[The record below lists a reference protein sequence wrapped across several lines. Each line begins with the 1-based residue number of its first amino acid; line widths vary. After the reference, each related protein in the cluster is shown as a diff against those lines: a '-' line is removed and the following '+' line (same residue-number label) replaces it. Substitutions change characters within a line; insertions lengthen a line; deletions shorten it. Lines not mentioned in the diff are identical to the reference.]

1 MQAPLLPQRRF
12 HRRSQNPHFSVRLFL
27 SEKNQRTPSVPTI
40 PPSFPVCKSGPAKTS
55 IFLSQSAASSADHL
69 PVTPREDHW
78 RRERKETSVPAS
90 GPFPIRRSSRTVPQE
105 YAGPLSSPGK
115 ESGRRAIPGPFFYF
129 PEKFSPPQNGEFFES
144 QKEEHFH
151 FSKNSP

>member
-1 MQAPLLPQRRF
+1 MNKKHRNAGASPSAETFSSSITKSAFPRPALPPPKRIKG
-12 HRRSQNPHFSVRLFL
+12 P
-27 SEKNQRTPSVPTI
+27 PSVPTI
-40 PPSFPVCKSGPAKTS
+40 PPSFPVCKSGPAKTF

-90 GPFPIRRSSRTVPQE
+90 GLFPIRRSSRTVPQE

-115 ESGRRAIPGPFFYF
+115 ESGRRAIP
-129 PEKFSPPQNGEFFES
+129 EPPNVQI
-144 QKEEHFH
+144 H
-151 FSKNSP
+151 SKAP